1 MVCKS
6 FAFPLSID
14 SVLHVFAIVFD
25 GCWIHHLF
33 HYPSHYGEPMAGE
46 QNQQN
51 IGDDFLE

>member
-6 FAFPLSID
+6 FAFPLSFD
-14 SVLHVFAIVFD
+14 SILHVFAIVFD